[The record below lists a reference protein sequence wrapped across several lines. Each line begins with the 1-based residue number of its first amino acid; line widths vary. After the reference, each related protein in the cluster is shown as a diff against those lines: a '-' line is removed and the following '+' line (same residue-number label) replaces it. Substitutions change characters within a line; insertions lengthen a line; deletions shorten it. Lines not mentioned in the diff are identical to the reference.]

1 MEIIV
6 DDRESNAGV
15 LEHLQAIET
24 LTVEVRRLS
33 IGDYLIDRRV
43 VFERKTLH
51 DLAISIIDG
60 RLFNQA
66 CRLVSCPYRP
76 VYIIEGQASDMA
88 VSGIRREAYQG
99 AVIGL
104 TVLFNL
110 PLLRSNNAE
119 ETARLI
125 GYAAGQMDRTAKGAL
140 YRPGSRPKGKR
151 KRQLHI
157 LQGLPGVGPER
168 AARLLDMFGS
178 VEAVFCARKDDLSQV
193 EGVGQ
198 KTAGIIRELLTEKWI
213 PGAQKT

>member
-15 LEHLQAIET
+15 LTHLQAIET
-24 LTVEVRRLS
+24 LTVAVRRLPV
-33 IGDYLIDRRV
+33 GDYLIDKRV

-76 VYIIEGQASDMA
+76 VYIIEGQTSDLA
-88 VSGIRREAYQG
+88 ASGIRREAYQG
-99 AVIGL
+99 AIISL

-125 GYAAGQMDRTAKGAL
+125 RYAAGQMDRTAKDSL
-140 YRPGSRPKGKR
+140 YRPGYRPKGKR
-151 KRQLHI
+151 KRQIYI
-157 LQGLPGVGPER
+157 LQGLPGIGPGR

-178 VEAVFCARKDDLSQV
+178 VEAVFCARADALSQV

-198 KTAGIIRELLTEKWI
+198 KTAGKIRQLITERWI